1 MRVGVA
7 LLLVALGGC
16 RTEIS
21 PVVKTVEVPRA
32 RVVDVGCE
40 AQDYQTSADVP
51 SGAKNLGWLRVDRAE
66 TDEVTFAALREAVC
80 QKGGNAFSQ
89 ARWIREAGASVADA
103 PVALEANAWAVAER

>member
-1 MRVGVA
+1 MRVGAA

-21 PVVKTVEVPRA
+21 PVVKKVEEPRA

-40 AQDYQTSADVP
+40 PQDYQSGAEVP
-51 SGAKNLGWLRVDRAE
+51 SGAKNLGWVRVDRAAS
-66 TDEVTFAALREAVC
+66 DEVTFAALREAVC

-103 PVALEANAWAVAER
+103 PVALEANAWVLAER